1 MFDWIVNTV
10 SDITGW
16 LGEGIGNLFHWL
28 FSGLDSILVKV
39 IGAFSSF
46 WSLLDSIWDFGIGL
60 VRSVGDLMTVF
71 LPFLPSEVIS
81 VISLALLAVAIA
93 GIYKRVK
100 G

>member
-1 MFDWIVNTV
+1 MLSWISNAVG
-10 SDITGW
+10 SISSW
-16 LGEGIGNLFHWL
+16 LGSGVSSFFHWL
-28 FSGLDSILVKV
+28 LSGLETVLIKV
-39 IGAFSSF
+39 IDASSSF

-71 LPFLPSEVIS
+71 LPFLPSEVTS